1 MFLTTGMTTFDSVLQ
16 LLGLIVLLAIIIAA
30 TYFTTRFIGKFQSNQ
45 MRKSNFNV
53 IESYRITQG
62 KYLQIVK
69 ISSKYFVIALGKD
82 EITFIT
88 QLEEDEILLKDDM
101 DFKHM
106 NFSEYLS
113 NFMSKKNDKTKNKNL
128 FGNKKD
134 NDYTTHNK
142 G

>member
-1 MFLTTGMTTFDSVLQ
+1 
-16 LLGLIVLLAIIIAA
+16 
-30 TYFTTRFIGKFQSNQ
+30 
-45 MRKSNFNV
+45 
-53 IESYRITQG
+53 
-62 KYLQIVK
+62 
-69 ISSKYFVIALGKD
+69 
-82 EITFIT
+82 
-88 QLEEDEILLKDDM
+88 M